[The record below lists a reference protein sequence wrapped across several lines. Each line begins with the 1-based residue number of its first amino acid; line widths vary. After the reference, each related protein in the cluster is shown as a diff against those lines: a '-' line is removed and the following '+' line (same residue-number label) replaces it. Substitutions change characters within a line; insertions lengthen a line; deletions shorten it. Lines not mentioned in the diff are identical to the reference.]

1 MFVVNESTVGLTIKT
16 VSERTGVSVHTLRA
30 WERRY
35 GVPQPSRVPGN
46 RYRLYDEND
55 LADVLWMKRQVESGV
70 SPAQASMLLQQQ
82 RRPKSTAFAAPA
94 QPLAATQSALQAALL
109 KADEQGARHILDE
122 AFALFTP
129 EQVAL
134 QIIQPTMQE
143 VGERWMRDEISVW
156 QEHVASNLIRQKLL
170 AVLQSQPAPALSAP
184 RLIAA
189 CAPAEEHELG
199 LLILMLMVN
208 RQGWRTTYLGQ
219 GTPLEDIVAVAR
231 ANTPNAVMIS
241 VATVVGL
248 TSLIPLL
255 LRANRPVAPLAFGGR
270 LLNLLPILREH
281 LPGVYLGEDAAAATR
296 ALANLTPPTVF
307 WSPSKR
313 AWTAVMTLQT
323 QRTKIASD
331 VVAALTPA
339 RESDAERSARSQQI
353 SYATLYLVDALA
365 CALAFDAPELMD
377 LDRDWLKEA
386 MPTRAVSAQALT
398 QHRDAV
404 ARILG
409 RTLSN
414 DDARPFK
421 TLLARME
428 EN

>member
-1 MFVVNESTVGLTIKT
+1 MFVVDESSAGLTIKA
-16 VSERTGVSVHTLRA
+16 VSERTGVSVYTLRA

-55 LADVLWMKRQVESGV
+55 LAEVLWMKRQVESGV
-70 SPAQASMLLQQQ
+70 SPAQASSLLQQQ
-82 RRPKSTAFAAPA
+82 RRPKGVVFAAPA

-143 VGERWMRDEISVW
+143 IGERWMRNEISVW

-170 AVLQSQPAPALSAP
+170 AVLQSQPEPALSA
-184 RLIAA
+184 RHLIAA

-199 LLILMLMVN
+199 LLILTLMVN
-208 RQGWRTTYLGQ
+208 RQGWRTTFLGQ

-231 ANTPNAVMIS
+231 ANTPNAVVIS
-241 VATVVGL
+241 VTTVVGL

-255 LRANRPVAPLAFGGR
+255 LQANRPAAPLAFGGR
-270 LLNLLPILREH
+270 LLNLLPTLREH
-281 LPGVYLGEDAAAATR
+281 LPGAYLGEDAAAVAR
-296 ALANLTPPTVF
+296 ALTTLTFRSVS

-313 AWTAVMTLQT
+313 AWAAVMTLQT
-323 QRTKIASD
+323 RRVKIAGD

-339 RESDAERSARSQQI
+339 RASDAERSARSQQI

-365 CALAFDAPELMD
+365 CALAFDVPELMD
-377 LDRDWLKEA
+377 LHRDWLKEA
-386 MPTRAVSAQALT
+386 MPARAVSAQALT
-398 QHRDAV
+398 QHREAITRV
-404 ARILG
+404 LG
-409 RTLSN
+409 HTLST
-414 DDARPFK
+414 DDARQFK
-421 TLLARME
+421 ALLARME